1 MVDKSLK
8 SNQSKNEMGRKK
20 AVMVLPHLVDG
31 GGDLEKEWFVE
42 YSMRSPYT
50 GEMKRFREYRGINS
64 LKSVDERR
72 SFAETVIDEIK
83 QNISNGWSPFEKPK
97 ETYQDNLL
105 LDSVAKR
112 WGTEKEGV
120 VNIRM
125 YLSEFHYRR
134 DFLGQRKSYVDKLK

>member
-1 MVDKSLK
+1 MYFLSFVPLWITVLFIDIKS
-8 SNQSKNEMGRKK
+8 
-20 AVMVLPHLVDG
+20 LVDG

-134 DFLGQRKSYVDKLK
+134 DFGSAENQWGYA